1 MEEQFWW
8 KSLNKSTQEDYL
20 EYLLGKK
27 ERYDTIA
34 LNSLTIYYLFLI
46 FVGVIGNVLTAW
58 VITISA
64 ALQTPSNYFL
74 CNLAIIDLVTL
85 LLGKYLLQS

>member
-64 ALQTPSNYFL
+64 ALQTHPNFPNGQGNL
-74 CNLAIIDLVTL
+74 CHISRISMGRTL
-85 LLGKYLLQS
+85 K

>member
-8 KSLNKSTQEDYL
+8 KSLNKSTQEDYM

-27 ERYDTIA
+27 ERYDSIA

-46 FVGVIGNVLTAW
+46 LVGVIGNVLTAW

-85 LLGKYLLQS
+85 FLGKYLLQS